1 MDNILVLQK
10 DELREVL
17 SEVLEEFFGDIRK
30 VQQEMSS
37 KTEEDEYLTR
47 DEVCKRLHISTTTL
61 WRLENEGTITSHK
74 MGRRN
79 LYVKKEIDAIMSSK
93 MESGANN
100 PNSFSVFC
108 RKMSV

>member
-1 MDNILVLQK
+1 MNSNICVIPT
-10 DELREVL
+10 DELKEIL
-17 SEVLEEFFGDIRK
+17 SEVLDSYFGDIRK

-61 WRLENEGTITSHK
+61 WRLENDGTITSHK

-79 LYVKKEIDAIMSSK
+79 LYVKKEIDAIMTSK
-93 MESGANN
+93 MKSDNGTSNKLGLFAA
-100 PNSFSVFC
+100 
-108 RKMSV
+108 R